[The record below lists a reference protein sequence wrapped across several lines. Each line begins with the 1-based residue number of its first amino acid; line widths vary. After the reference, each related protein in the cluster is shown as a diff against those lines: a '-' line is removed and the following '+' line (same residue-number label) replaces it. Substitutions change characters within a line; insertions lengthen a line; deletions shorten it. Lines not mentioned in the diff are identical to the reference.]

1 MLASSV
7 GRSLAFACLDKL
19 RGSAEER
26 LEFDVAFE
34 VDGEGHVVEVKVE
47 PEGPSSAILQTC
59 LDELST
65 KALLPPPDHPPGKV
79 RSLLAVN
86 NRAAG
91 ARPPAPSFIDVTQAY
106 RVLDLD
112 VQFYRHQDREVPRGF
127 VEYDIRNAFIT
138 TNAILVLVDVE
149 KPNYPQEDDDSV
161 LEVMLDAHDGN
172 PIESRVRLRH
182 FATGAGRKL
191 TIPVL
196 LYPNRA
202 LCDMVTV
209 RAKAVPSGPDS
220 EAGLEVPFTCGE

>member
-1 MLASSV
+1 MLSRVAPLLTLTLLAALTSCQRSAPPSASPKASPCPPAHRDSAVAGARGYEDSSKAVLASSV

-59 LDELST
+59 LDELRT

-112 VQFYRHQDREVPRGF
+112 VQFYRHQDREEIGR
-127 VEYDIRNAFIT
+127 
-138 TNAILVLVDVE
+138 
-149 KPNYPQEDDDSV
+149 
-161 LEVMLDAHDGN
+161 AH
-172 PIESRVRLRH
+172 V
-182 FATGAGRKL
+182 
-191 TIPVL
+191 
-196 LYPNRA
+196 
-202 LCDMVTV
+202 
-209 RAKAVPSGPDS
+209 
-220 EAGLEVPFTCGE
+220 